1 MKNRNPWVVLTTAA
15 VAAAVLA
22 GCGTTGKD
30 GSDKATYYYS
40 NKEATSRVAP
50 VQPAPLAAADNAG
63 PAGVARIIY
72 FDFDKS
78 QVKPEY
84 RSVVEAHANYLKSR
98 RNSKVNLEGNTD
110 VRGGREYNLALGQ
123 RRSEAVR
130 QALVLL
136 GVSDSQI
143 DPVSWGAEK
152 PASLEKTEQG
162 YQLNRRVEFNYR

>member
-1 MKNRNPWVVLTTAA
+1 MKNGHSCVVLI
-15 VAAAVLA
+15 AAAALLS

-50 VQPAPLAAADNAG
+50 VQPAPLAKANDAG
-63 PAGVARIIY
+63 PTGVARIIY

-84 RSVVEAHANYLKSR
+84 RGVVEAHANYLKSR
-98 RNSKVNLEGNTD
+98 RNSKVSLEGNTD

-143 DPVSWGAEK
+143 DPISWGAEK
-152 PASLEKTEQG
+152 PASMEKTEQG